1 MKVSILIPAYNEEQ
15 TIIQI
20 LKKVNDKIK
29 EIKYFNFEIIIVDD
43 FSNDKTVILLEQNQ
57 KLYSLL
63 IKNDRN
69 YGKGFCIRKALNL
82 INADIVLI
90 QDADLEYSPSDY
102 NLLLKPF
109 LDLNADVVYGSRFR
123 SGEYSRVL
131 FFWHKIVNFY
141 ITLLSNI
148 FSNLNLTDVE
158 TGYKLFKL
166 DKLKKINLLENSFA
180 FEIEVTMKLAK
191 LKPSI
196 KFYEVGISYNGRSYE
211 EGKKI
216 GLSDAFKAL
225 YCILKYGLFVK

>member
-1 MKVSILIPAYNEEQ
+1 MKVSIIIPAYNEER
-15 TIIQI
+15 TIIEI
-20 LKKVNDKIK
+20 LKKVNDKIQ

-109 LDLNADVVYGSRFR
+109 LELNADVVYGSRFK

-166 DKLKKINLLENSFA
+166 EKLKKINLLENSFA

-216 GLSDAFKAL
+216 GLSDAFKAI

>member
-1 MKVSILIPAYNEEQ
+1 MKVSILIPAYNEER

-29 EIKYFNFEIIIVDD
+29 EIKYFSFEIVIVDD
-43 FSNDKTVILLEQNQ
+43 FSNDKTLILLDQNKQ
-57 KLYSLL
+57 LYSLL

-123 SGEYSRVL
+123 FGEYSRVL
-131 FFWHKIVNFY
+131 LFWHSVANRL

-148 FSNLNLTDVE
+148 FSNLNLTDIE

-180 FEIEVTMKLAK
+180 FEIEVTIKLAK

-216 GLSDAFKAL
+216 GLLDAFKAI
-225 YCILKYGLFVK
+225 YCILKYGLFTK

>member
-1 MKVSILIPAYNEEQ
+1 MKVSIIIPAYNEEQ
-15 TIIQI
+15 TIIEI
-20 LKKVNDKIK
+20 LKKVNDKIQ

-109 LDLNADVVYGSRFR
+109 LELNADVVYGSRFR

-166 DKLKKINLLENSFA
+166 EKLKKINLLENSFA

-216 GLSDAFKAL
+216 GLSDAFKAI

>member
-166 DKLKKINLLENSFA
+166 EKLKKINLLENSFA